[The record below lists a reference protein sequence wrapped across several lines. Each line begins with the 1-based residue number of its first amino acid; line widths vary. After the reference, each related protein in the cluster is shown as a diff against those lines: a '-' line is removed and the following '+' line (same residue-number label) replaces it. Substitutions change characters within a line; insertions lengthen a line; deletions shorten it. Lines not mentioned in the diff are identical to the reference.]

1 MYINALELERLIM
14 ILIENRRV
22 LGLKVALK
30 GGFLL
35 LLAWILGDENDD
47 RRAI

>member
-1 MYINALELERLIM
+1 
-14 ILIENRRV
+14 LIENRRV
-22 LGLKVALK
+22 LGLEVALK

>member
-1 MYINALELERLIM
+1 LN
-14 ILIENRRV
+14 ENRRV
-22 LGLKVALK
+22 LGLKAGLK
-30 GGFLL
+30 GGFLM